1 MRFIFSWVLVAVSG
15 LWVVPAVAGPFED
28 ALVAA
33 QRGDF
38 ATTASLLRPLV
49 DAGDPAAQYNLGIL
63 YENGEG
69 VQSET
74 NRVQQPHLPDHG
86 RHRTHKWQHA
96 QHKGPHIELEQQ
108 TGQNQGDREE
118 SDDLGRGVGH
128 VIDHFRE
135 TDDVNAGV
143 LILELVANLL
153 QPIADRRIV
162 DRLPG
167 NGIEVQQL
175 ADHHRRALI
184 VRDETAYDIRLG
196 DIGA

>member
-69 VQSET
+69 VPQDYFEA
-74 NRVQQPHLPDHG
+74 VHLYGLAARQGHPD
-86 RHRTHKWQHA
+86 A
-96 QHKGPHIELEQQ
+96 QL
-108 TGQNQGDREE
+108 N
-118 SDDLGRGVGH
+118 LGAMYGNGWGVGRDFSEAFSWFS
-128 VIDHFRE
+128 VAAAQG
-135 TDDVNAGV
+135 NADATALRDLAATQLSV
-143 LILELVANLL
+143 EDLAAARILSGTYWELYVVPF
-153 QPIADRRIV
+153 Q
-162 DRLPG
+162 
-167 NGIEVQQL
+167 
-175 ADHHRRALI
+175 
-184 VRDETAYDIRLG
+184 
-196 DIGA
+196 